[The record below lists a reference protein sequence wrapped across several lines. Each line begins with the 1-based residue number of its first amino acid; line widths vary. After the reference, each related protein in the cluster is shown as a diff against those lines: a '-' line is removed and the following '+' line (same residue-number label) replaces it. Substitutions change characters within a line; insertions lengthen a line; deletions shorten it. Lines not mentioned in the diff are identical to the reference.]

1 MSLIGNGGF
10 WLATPGRQIGG
21 SPFGYLG
28 AEKRGA
34 FNNLTAN
41 VARFLGATFSNKS
54 AMPPGYTPGQ
64 GAWVMPMV
72 GGDIASR
79 FEIAGVG
86 SQADANLAGG
96 LNGEAALAGTSDL
109 TAVGQLIL
117 SAVATL
123 SGLGGLTAD
132 ITGKLDMAADL
143 TAQGSFSAAL
153 SALAD
158 AVASIVGTGS
168 LAVTARAD
176 GMMAA
181 EITPFTDLSP
191 QTLAASVWNS
201 LVNDFQEP
209 GTMGL
214 LLGEAGGGS
223 SPSTI
228 ADAVWDEA
236 PSTHTTA
243 DTFGALVQEDVYTA
257 KVLLLDDNAGTVD
270 RYVVSWFKNG
280 SVVLTGVTSPTIRV
294 VKVSD
299 GADLVPVT
307 AMTEVGL
314 LSRFRYDASAAE
326 RIAAGSAYL
335 AIASATIGGA
345 ARSWDQ
351 PVGRDSA

>member
-1 MSLIGNGGF
+1 MSLLHKNGRSEFSNPGRFMGGGANYLTSVAVVGSNGPGSLANRVSSGTPTYRSSIPAGHRNGGSWALPRVAGELVSNEIF
-10 WLATPGRQIGG
+10 GEG
-21 SPFGYLG
+21 S
-28 AEKRGA
+28 
-34 FNNLTAN
+34 
-41 VARFLGATFSNKS
+41 VAPL
-54 AMPPGYTPGQ
+54 
-64 GAWVMPMV
+64 
-72 GGDIASR
+72 
-79 FEIAGVG
+79 
-86 SQADANLAGG
+86 NLAGG
-96 LNGEAALAGTSDL
+96 LNAEAALTGTGTL
-109 TAVGQLIL
+109 TAAAQLVL

-123 SGLGGLTAD
+123 SGLGGLSAD
-132 ITGKLDMAADL
+132 VSGKLEAAATLAGQGNL
-143 TAQGSFSAAL
+143 T
-153 SALAD
+153 SALAALAG
-158 AVASIVGTGS
+158 AVAALTGS
-168 LAVTARAD
+168 GVVSATPSGVGSMSAD
-176 GMMAA
+176 
-181 EITPFTDLSP
+181 ITPFTDLSP
-191 QTLAASVWNS
+191 QALAASVWNS

-280 SVVLTGVTSPTIRV
+280 SVVLSGVTSPTIHV

-299 GADLVPVT
+299 GTDLVPVT
-307 AMTEVGL
+307 AMTEVGS
-314 LSRFRYDASAAE
+314 LSRFRYDASASE